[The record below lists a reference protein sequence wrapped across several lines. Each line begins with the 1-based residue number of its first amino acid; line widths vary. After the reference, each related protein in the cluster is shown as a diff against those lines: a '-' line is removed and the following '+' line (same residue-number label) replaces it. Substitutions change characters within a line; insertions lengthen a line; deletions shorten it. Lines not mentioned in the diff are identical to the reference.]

1 MDLKDSKTWANLQ
14 AAFAGESMA
23 RTKYTFYASQ
33 AKKDGYN
40 QISEIFLET
49 AENEKEHAKM
59 WYKLL
64 GGISDTK
71 KNLCEAAKGERAE
84 WSEMYKEFA
93 EVARAEGFGEIA
105 ELFDGVASV
114 EKHHDERYTKLL
126 ENIEKG
132 IVFERDGV
140 VVWKCMNC
148 GYLHT
153 AKQAPEV
160 CPVCAHPRSYFK
172 LNGEGDY

>member
-14 AAFAGESMA
+14 AAFAGEAMA
-23 RTKYTFYASQ
+23 RTKYTFYASK

-64 GGISDTK
+64 GGIGDTMQ
-71 KNLCEAAKGERAE
+71 NLSEAAKGERAE

-93 EVARAEGFGEIA
+93 EVAREEGFGQIA

-153 AKQAPEV
+153 AKEAPTV

-172 LNGEGDY
+172 LNCDGDY

>member
-1 MDLKDSKTWANLQ
+1 MDLKNSQTWDNLQ

-23 RTKYTFYASQ
+23 RTKYTFYASK

-40 QISEIFLET
+40 QIADFFLET
-49 AENEKEHAKM
+49 AENEKEHAKI

-64 GGISDTK
+64 GGINDTAENL
-71 KNLCEAAKGERAE
+71 KNAADGEHAE
-84 WSEMYKEFA
+84 WTEMYKGFA
-93 EVARAEGFGEIA
+93 ETARQEGFGQIA
-105 ELFDGVASV
+105 ELFDGVASI

-126 ENIEKG
+126 DNLEKG

-140 VVWKCMNC
+140 VVWKCLNC

-153 AKQAPEV
+153 AKEAPQL
-160 CPVCAHPRSYFK
+160 CPVCAHPRSYFA
-172 LNGEGDY
+172 LNAENY

>member
-23 RTKYTFYASQ
+23 RTKYTFYASK

-64 GGISDTK
+64 GGIGDTMQ
-71 KNLCEAAKGERAE
+71 NLSEAAKGERAE
-84 WSEMYKEFA
+84 WSEM
-93 EVARAEGFGEIA
+93 
-105 ELFDGVASV
+105 
-114 EKHHDERYTKLL
+114 
-126 ENIEKG
+126 
-132 IVFERDGV
+132 
-140 VVWKCMNC
+140 
-148 GYLHT
+148 
-153 AKQAPEV
+153 
-160 CPVCAHPRSYFK
+160 
-172 LNGEGDY
+172 